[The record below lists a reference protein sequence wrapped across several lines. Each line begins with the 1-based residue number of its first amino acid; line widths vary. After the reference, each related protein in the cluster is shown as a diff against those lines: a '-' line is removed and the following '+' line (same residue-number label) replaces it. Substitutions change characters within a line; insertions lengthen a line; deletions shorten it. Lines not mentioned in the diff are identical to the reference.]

1 MISSKQRYKSCQN
14 LIKNSQWTQ
23 NGIFCCKSPLNVLFT
38 SQVLQPT
45 CSWKKWVRGTWL
57 SLISWQQEPAKSNQM
72 INWPTLNRQ
81 IQSVSQ
87 SWFLTFLVHF
97 FCINLVTNWTSL
109 VVYLCRAE
117 CARKVCVLILIP
129 ILDELNPQQPPQLQ
143 HIIIIISASAPDHQH
158 HQHHQLTHFFSS
170 HSARMGAKLQFM
182 VWGSWGSR
190 GSRGSRG
197 SQGSQGSRGAPEGQ
211 LQMDSQRDCRR

>member
-23 NGIFCCKSPLNVLFT
+23 NSIFCCKSPLDVLFT
-38 SQVLQPT
+38 GQVLQPT
-45 CSWKKWVRGTWL
+45 CSWALGR
-57 SLISWQQEPAKSNQM
+57 SEFREPDSDYLIVCIICWQQEPAKSNQM

-143 HIIIIISASAPDHQH
+143 HIVIIISASAPDHQH

-170 HSARMGAKLQFM
+170 HSARMGSSTFIKSFLAKQDILDLSVP
-182 VWGSWGSR
+182 VW
-190 GSRGSRG
+190 
-197 SQGSQGSRGAPEGQ
+197 PK
-211 LQMDSQRDCRR
+211 L